1 MESVVLKKNNNQI
14 SINLRSFFLSG
25 LIAIS
30 PTLLADGI
38 DKGGINKKPHFIRGD
53 IIETYYD
60 GITDDLATAG
70 LGVEGLQSSE
80 GPLPDDRLNPTA
92 AELRRLAI
100 HTNYRAL
107 TDPTTAG
114 GFGRIYGPNIKAD
127 GSLGQGLISG
137 YEVLAYAGPLNITM
151 MVQIPDSFNPDDACI
166 VTAPSSNSR
175 GVYGAI
181 GTAGEW
187 GLKNNCAVAY
197 TDAGKGSSA
206 YSLQNHKATL
216 IDGRVEDA
224 DVAGRRAHF
233 IPPLSEER
241 REQYNEQYPY
251 RVAFKHAHSQKNT
264 QRLWGKSVLQS
275 IKFAFYI
282 LNKKYGEVDAKG
294 RHRKTIRPSNTI
306 VIASS
311 VSNGGGASVM
321 AAEQDTQGLIDGVAV
336 SEPNVTPIYNPSF
349 SIVQGDAEPLFNHSL
364 SLADYGTLINIYQS
378 CANAAPENTNA
389 PFVLPQFGVIP
400 CSVLHDKGLL
410 ESTTLA
416 EQATEA
422 QKIIN
427 DYGILPEQNIVQPS
441 HWNISIPQAI
451 AVNYPNSHGRFSVAR
466 NLCGYS
472 FAAIDAFNHPAELP
486 SVVHNEYFSRST
498 GIPPAAGIA
507 LINNNSLGGASENSV
522 SISPSSGQFDQN
534 LDGALCMRT
543 LVTGANATNENNKL
557 KKQQRRF
564 HRRIQKGI
572 HQIRSTG
579 KLRGKPTIF
588 VTGRSDGILAPNHS
602 SRAYFG
608 LNKLKDRY
616 SRLHYYEVVNAH
628 HLDALNAF
636 PGFNYRYVPLHHYF
650 LESLDLMFDHLK
662 NGTPLPV
669 SQVVRPVPRGINA
682 DASVPDLDKAVHLP
696 AIAMKPNAKNMIEFK
711 HRQVR
716 IPD

>member
-1 MESVVLKKNNNQI
+1 MKKNNNQYCVG
-14 SINLRSFFLSG
+14 LQPLLLSG
-25 LIAIS
+25 LIITS
-30 PTLLADGI
+30 STLLADDVSKYGV
-38 DKGGINKKPHFIRGD
+38 NKKPHFIRGD

-70 LGVEGLQSSE
+70 LGVSGLQLFD
-80 GPLPDDRLNPTA
+80 GPVPDDRLNPTT

-107 TDPTTAG
+107 IDPTTAG

-127 GSLGQGLISG
+127 GSVGQGLVSG
-137 YEVLAYAGPLNITM
+137 YEVLGYAGPLNITM
-151 MVQIPDSFNPDDACI
+151 MVQIPDSFDPDEPCI

-181 GTAGEW
+181 GTVGEW
-187 GLKNNCAVAY
+187 GLKNNCAITY

-216 IDGRVEDA
+216 IDGRLEDA
-224 DVAGRRAHF
+224 DIALHDAHF
-233 IPPLSEER
+233 IPKLSDER
-241 REQYNEQYPY
+241 REQYNEQFPH

-282 LNKKYGEVDAKG
+282 LNEKYGKIDGKG
-294 RHRKTIRPSNTI
+294 RHRKTIRPDNTI

-321 AAEQDTQGLIDGVAV
+321 AAEQDWQGLIDGVAV

-364 SLADYGTLINIYQS
+364 SLADYGTLLNIYQS
-378 CANAAPENTNA
+378 CANAAPENANA

-400 CSVLHDKGLL
+400 CSVLHNKGLL
-410 ESTTLA
+410 QSTTLA
-416 EQATEA
+416 EQSTEA
-422 QKIIN
+422 QKVIN
-427 DYGILPEQNIVQPS
+427 DYGILHEQNIVQPS

-451 AVNYPNSHGRFSVAR
+451 AVNYPNSHGRFSVAK

-472 FAAIDAFNHPAELP
+472 FAAVDDNNRPTELP
-486 SVVHNEYFSRST
+486 AVVHNEYFSRST
-498 GIPPAAGIA
+498 GIPPVAGIV
-507 LINNNSLGGASENSV
+507 LVNNNSLGGASENTV

-534 LDGALCMRT
+534 IDGALCLRT
-543 LVTGANATNENNKL
+543 LVTGVDVLDENNNIS
-557 KKQQRRF
+557 KQQKRY

-572 HQIRSTG
+572 HQIRATG
-579 KLRGKPTIF
+579 KLRGKPAIF

-608 LNKLKDRY
+608 LNKLTDHS

-636 PGFNYRYVPLHHYF
+636 PGFNNRYVPLHHYF

-662 NGTPLPV
+662 NGTTLPA
-669 SQVVRPVPRGINA
+669 SQVVRPIPRGLGTDN
-682 DASVPDLDKAVHLP
+682 SVSDLEIAVHLP
-696 AIAMKPNAKNMIEFK
+696 AIAAKPHAQNLIEFK
-711 HRQVR
+711 DHQVR